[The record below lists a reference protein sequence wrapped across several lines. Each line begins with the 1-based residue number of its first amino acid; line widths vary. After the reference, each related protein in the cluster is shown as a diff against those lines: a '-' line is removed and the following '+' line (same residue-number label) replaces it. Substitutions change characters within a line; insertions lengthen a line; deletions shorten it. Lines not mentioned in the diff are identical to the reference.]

1 MVSEFK
7 TFFNFFNL
15 KGKSLSKGRKTS
27 KINKNRAFYHIFLL
41 TI

>member
-15 KGKSLSKGRKTS
+15 KGKSLAKGRKTS
-27 KINKNRAFYHIFLL
+27 KINKNRAFYHNFL
-41 TI
+41 IAM